1 MENTQDTQVPATTEA
16 PAKRKYVRRTPEE
29 RIAALEAQKAR
40 ILADAKVSPDVRTA
54 RNAAKSLENA
64 AEKVTDA
71 SIGEMLRAFADDIRT
86 ELDAYSANG

>member
-1 MENTQDTQVPATTEA
+1 MENTQDTPATTEA

-40 ILADAKVSPDVRTA
+40 ILAETKVSPDVKVA
-54 RNAAKSLENA
+54 RRSVASLYNA

-71 SIGEMLRAFADDIRT
+71 SIAAMLRGFADDLNA
-86 ELDAYSANG
+86 ELDSFQG